1 MEDMKDQL
9 RDRYL
14 KNNQCRMGFYFVTHF
29 STKTWCPTD
38 HRKAKSEAVTTGG
51 LRCRLAAL
59 ATSLS
64 EGVSL
69 TSYVLD
75 ASLDSTA
82 AEEEQTD
89 VSA

>member
-1 MEDMKDQL
+1 MKDQL

-14 KNNQCRMGFYFVTHF
+14 KNNQCRTGLYFVTHF
-29 STKTWCPTD
+29 SAKTWCPTD
-38 HRKAKSEAVTTGG
+38 DRKAKSEALTTGG